1 MFLYRGNSYEKLLA
15 SKNERSTNIID
26 IRHWKLW
33 KKNTSKENGKNEDSR
48 RMIYEYEIVP
58 NRYYNDHY
66 DASYVLYCRHHCLLL
81 VYSQH
86 R

>member
-48 RMIYEYEIVP
+48 RMIYEYEIVTVIITTTTMRP
-58 NRYYNDHY
+58 TYYIVDIT
-66 DASYVLYCRHHCLLL
+66 VLL